1 MRAKR
6 LIPLL
11 AALLLLAACGLIAED
26 QEAAGGDLI
35 YYLAEEASGS
45 DAIRAEAA
53 DLSLPEDASLQE
65 RAEAVVE
72 RLIAGPEA
80 SDLASPIPQGVTL
93 RSLELQ
99 DQRAVVDF
107 SSGFGQLGGVD
118 LTLADYCL
126 TLSLT
131 ALEGITSVTVTVQGR
146 TMAQQ
151 PKQVLRER
159 DVLLSTMDD
168 KLQTVEATLYFL
180 NESGE
185 LAGERRTLDIYE
197 GQTLAEN
204 LIAALLEGP
213 EDRALTAAIP
223 EGFGVIGVWVTDGV
237 CYLNLSSES
246 LAELPEDE
254 ETQRLILWSFAES
267 LYSLETVES
276 LWLLSDGEE
285 LTHFGSIPVESV
297 AVRPQG

>member
-53 DLSLPEDASLQE
+53 DLGLPEDASLQE

-246 LAELPEDE
+246 LAELPED
-254 ETQRLILWSFAES
+254 
-267 LYSLETVES
+267 
-276 LWLLSDGEE
+276 
-285 LTHFGSIPVESV
+285 
-297 AVRPQG
+297 